1 MIAELVALTLLVA
14 LIAYTLTGGA
24 DFGGGVWDL
33 LASGPRKAQQRHLIE
48 RTLAP
53 IWEANHVWLILIVVV
68 LFVALPHAYAAIS
81 TALHIPLVVFLI
93 GIVLR
98 GAAFVFR
105 SYDPT
110 PGVGAARWRLVFAIA
125 SVIAPIFLGVVM
137 GSLATGDLALDA
149 DLRPYT
155 SDISGFFEAWAQ
167 PFPFVVGLFVLVLF
181 AWLAAVYLTVEAQ
194 DPALRRDFRVRALV
208 TGVLAGVMSL
218 VLLFIAGDGA
228 PRLSA
233 GLSHPVAVG
242 LQVGVA
248 LVAAA
253 ALWALYREHYRVARV
268 LAAAQVTVVVIGF
281 GLAQW
286 PHIIVPDMSFEA
298 ALAPESVVVPMLI
311 VLACVAPILLVALV
325 FLYRVFKASDSRL
338 K

>member
-1 MIAELVALTLLVA
+1 MLAELVALTLLVA
-14 LIAYTLTGGA
+14 LVAYTLTGGA

-33 LASGPRKAQQRHLIE
+33 LASGPRKAEQRHLIE
-48 RTLAP
+48 RALAP

-81 TALHIPLVVFLI
+81 TALHIPLVILLI

-105 SYDPT
+105 SYDPK

-125 SVIAPIFLGVVM
+125 SVVSPIFLGVVM

-149 DLRPYT
+149 EQRPMV
-155 SDISGFFEAWAQ
+155 GFIEVWAQ
-167 PFPFVVGLFVLVLF
+167 PFPFVVGLFVLLLF

-194 DPALRRDFRVRALV
+194 DPALRRDFRARALV
-208 TGVLAGVMSL
+208 TGVMAGVMSL

-233 GLSHPVAVG
+233 GLSHPVALP
-242 LQVGVA
+242 LQIGVA
-248 LVAAA
+248 AIALA
-253 ALWALYREHYRVARV
+253 ALWALYRERYRLARV
-268 LAAAQVTVVVIGF
+268 LAAAQVTVVVVGF

-298 ALAPESVVVPMLI
+298 ALAPESVVVPMLV
-311 VLACVAPILLVALV
+311 VLACATPILLVALV
-325 FLYRVFKASDSRL
+325 YLYRVFKAPDSPE